1 MKSYFKITILLM
13 AITICS
19 CSSDDSNSNP
29 NEAPEAFNLI
39 GVTNRA
45 VQVELFPMF
54 SWADAVDPENAGLP
68 IALF

>member
-45 VQVELFPMF
+45 VQVELSPSVVGRMLLIQRMT
-54 SWADAVDPENAGLP
+54 WLP